1 MDGTNRLASQ
11 PRSDIPL
18 TPSPIDQATPS
29 PDFDGW
35 TCPLPLRDYPTVVM
49 GHGGGGKLSADLI
62 KHLFFP
68 AFENPALAEMGD
80 AAVVEPAGAGHP
92 GIAISTDSFTVT
104 PLFFPGGDIGK
115 LAVHGTLNDVAMVGA
130 RPLYLSAAF
139 ILEEGLPLD
148 TLGRIAESMAAAC
161 QAAGVTI
168 VTGDTKVV
176 DKGHGDGVYINT
188 TGVGLVAPG
197 VAIRADRAR
206 PGDVVLVS
214 GDIGVHGIAI
224 LSVREGL
231 QFETAIESDTAA
243 LHGLVGEILGVTTE
257 IHCLRDPT
265 RGGLAATLNEIA
277 AASGVGIELDEAS
290 VPVPPAVRAAC
301 EMLGLDPFY
310 VANEGKLVAILPAEH
325 VEEVLARMRAHPLG
339 KRAAVV
345 GRVHDSHPGMVVA
358 RTGIGGRRVV
368 DMLVGEQL
376 PRIC

>member
-1 MDGTNRLASQ
+1 MTDSTKESAM
-11 PRSDIPL
+11 PL
-18 TPSPIDQATPS
+18 

-35 TCPLPLRDYPTVVM
+35 TCPLPLRDYPAIVM

-68 AFENPALAEMGD
+68 AFQNPALAEMGD
-80 AAVVEPAGAGHP
+80 AAVIELGDPERP
-92 GIAISTDSFTVT
+92 RIAISTDSFTVT

-130 RPLYLSAAF
+130 TPLFLSAAF

-148 TLGRIAESMAAAC
+148 SLGRIAESMASAC
-161 QAAGVTI
+161 QEAGVTI

-176 DKGHGDGVYINT
+176 DRGHGDGVYVNT
-188 TGVGLVAPG
+188 TGIGLVPPG
-197 VAIRADRAR
+197 VVVRADQAR
-206 PGDVVLVS
+206 PGDVVIVS
-214 GDIGVHGIAI
+214 GDIAVHGIAI

-231 QFETAIESDTAA
+231 EFETTIESDTAA
-243 LHGLVGEILGVTTE
+243 LHGLVREMLDVTSD

-277 AASGVGIELDEAS
+277 SASGVGIELDEAA
-290 VPVPPAVRAAC
+290 VPVPPPVRAAC

-310 VANEGKLVAILPAEH
+310 VANEGKLVAVLPAEKAEQ
-325 VEEVLARMRAHPLG
+325 VVARMRAHPLG
-339 KRAAVV
+339 RRAAVV
-345 GRVHDSHPGMVVA
+345 GKVYESHRGMVVA

>member
-1 MDGTNRLASQ
+1 MNDPQSTHSQ
-11 PRSDIPL
+11 IQESKNPTS
-18 TPSPIDQATPS
+18 
-29 PDFDGW
+29 FDGW
-35 TCPLPLRDYPTVVM
+35 TCPLPLRDYPTVIM

-68 AFENPALAEMGD
+68 AFENPVLAQMGD
-80 AAVVEPAGAGHP
+80 AAVVTPGGAGHP

-115 LAVHGTLNDVAMVGA
+115 LAVHGTVNDVAMVGA
-130 RPLYLSAAF
+130 RPLFLSAAF

-148 TLGRIAESMAAAC
+148 ELGRIAESMADAC

-168 VTGDTKVV
+168 ITGDTKVV
-176 DKGHGDGVYINT
+176 DRGHGDGVFINT
-188 TGVGLVAPG
+188 TGFGLVLPG
-197 VAIRADRAR
+197 VEIRADRAR
-206 PGDVVLVS
+206 PGDVVIVS
-214 GDIGVHGIAI
+214 GEIGVHGIAI

-231 QFETAIESDTAA
+231 QFETVVESDTAA
-243 LHGLVGEILGVTTE
+243 LHGLVRAMLEVTTD
-257 IHCLRDPT
+257 IHCMRDPT
-265 RGGLAATLNEIA
+265 RGGLAAALNEIA
-277 AASGVGIELDEAS
+277 AASGVGIELDEAA

-310 VANEGKLVAILPAEH
+310 IANEGKLVAILPAEH
-325 VEEVLARMRAHPLG
+325 AEAVLARMKTHPLG

-345 GRVHDSHPGMVVA
+345 GRVKESHPKIVLA

>member
-1 MDGTNRLASQ
+1 
-11 PRSDIPL
+11 L
-18 TPSPIDQATPS
+18 TDSPNHQAAP
-29 PDFDGW
+29 PDFHGW
-35 TCPLPLRDYPTVVM
+35 SCPLPLRDYPTVVM

-68 AFENPALAEMGD
+68 AFENPTLAELGD
-80 AAVVEPAGAGHP
+80 AAVVEPGGAGHP
-92 GIAISTDSFTVT
+92 SIAISTDSFTVT

-148 TLGRIAESMAAAC
+148 TLGRIAGSMAAAC

-168 VTGDTKVV
+168 ITGDTKVV

-188 TGVGLVAPG
+188 TGVGLVPPG
-197 VAIRADRAR
+197 VQIRADRAR
-206 PGDVVLVS
+206 PGDVVMVS

-231 QFETAIESDTAA
+231 QFETAVESDTAA
-243 LHGLVGEILGVTTE
+243 LHGLVGEMLRVTTD

-310 VANEGKLVAILPAEH
+310 VANEGVLAAILPAEH
-325 VEEVLARMRAHPLG
+325 AEEMLAQMQAHPLG
-339 KRAAVV
+339 RRATVV
-345 GRVHDSHPGMVVA
+345 GKVHDDHPGMVVA